1 MQINMHVANFV
12 AVFLAWMHLV
22 SLVLVSTRCCRHI
35 YFALRIFV
43 WEINHSLPPLLT
55 HRESFSY
62 HNFCRAI
69 CLVSHKLSLKSL
81 VIFFD
86 RIAIRDH
93 RTLQLAPDYYYNK
106 VDKWCFICFT
116 TCMKCAFD
124 SPQQTLPYFKQ
135 TKLFRPTKTRFRTEN
150 CILCNYLHWHFI
162 RPN

>member
-1 MQINMHVANFV
+1 M
-12 AVFLAWMHLV
+12 LP
-22 SLVLVSTRCCRHI
+22 SHI
-35 YFALRIFV
+35 LCIENLRLRNKPFP
-43 WEINHSLPPLLT
+43 SPLLT
-55 HRESFSY
+55 HRESFSD

-135 TKLFRPTKTRFRTEN
+135 TKTFPTNKNTIPNWKLYFMQLFALAFYSTELSARKVQSFQLKLDIGISYN
-150 CILCNYLHWHFI
+150 LYNTI
-162 RPN
+162 